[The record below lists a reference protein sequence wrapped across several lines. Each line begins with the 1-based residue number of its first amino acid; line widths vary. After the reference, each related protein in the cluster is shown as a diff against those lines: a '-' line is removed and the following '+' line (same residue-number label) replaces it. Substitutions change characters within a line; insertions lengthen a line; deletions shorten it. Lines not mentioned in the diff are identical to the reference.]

1 MDYLNGVDD
10 SYGEGELFEGPSRK
24 RKLQRNLGIF
34 AVVLGLLGTTL
45 AANISLNGGQRK
57 EFGQGIFQIKAC
69 DQWVGIGLTAGSG
82 TQNNYVKNMKLY
94 GFDPRLCLN
103 RVFRIKLFASG
114 STTPLNLY
122 LDDSSTAGFSDTATS
137 LALLDTSTAYSSS
150 YPAYSPLTAYESW
163 ASDAVTINNKWGTNI
178 GWGNSR
184 LNIIYLESSGIYTI
198 VFTTPLALV
207 SQVTSVTIESAR
219 YS

>member
-1 MDYLNGVDD
+1 MDYLKGVDD
-10 SYGEGELFEGPSRK
+10 SYDEGEIFDGPSRK
-24 RKLQRNLGIF
+24 TKLQRNLGIF
-34 AVVLGLLGTTL
+34 ALVLGLLGTTL
-45 AANISLNGGQRK
+45 AANITLNGGQRK

-69 DQWVGIGLTAGSG
+69 DQWVGIGLTSG
-82 TQNNYVKNMKLY
+82 ADSQNGYVKNLKLY

-103 RVFRIKLFASG
+103 RIFRIKLFASG
-114 STTPLNLY
+114 SATPLNLY
-122 LDDSSTAGFSDTATS
+122 LDDSSTAGSTDTATS

-150 YPAYSPLTAYESW
+150 YPMYPGLSAYESW
-163 ASDAVTINNKWGTNI
+163 ASDAVTLNNKWGANV

-184 LNIIYLESSGIYTI
+184 LNIIYTETSGVYTI

-207 SQVTSVTIESAR
+207 AQVTSVTIESAR